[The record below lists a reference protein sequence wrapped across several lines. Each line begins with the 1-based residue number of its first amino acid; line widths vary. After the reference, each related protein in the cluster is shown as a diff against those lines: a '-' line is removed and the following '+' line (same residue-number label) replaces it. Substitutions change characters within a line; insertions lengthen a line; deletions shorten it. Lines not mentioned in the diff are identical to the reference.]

1 MFGWLRPRCPI
12 DAREKTW
19 IELRMAWLAGQFGLE
34 PLRAADVILPTAA
47 YFPDV
52 YSATEADA
60 RQLFIR
66 LCDYARIDPA
76 GIELEFFDDA
86 DPADAARHATGT
98 VVRSQGSP
106 GFYEYGAGRRVVHV
120 ARWRLPDPE
129 ALAATLIHELSH
141 DLLVGRGRLTGQEE
155 DHEALTDLLPVYLGL
170 GVFGANAVLRESHS
184 TAGVWHRWTMASSG
198 YLQAR
203 HFGYAMALF
212 AWFREERRPAWAAHL
227 RLDARAT
234 LAAALRYLE
243 RTGDSVF
250 HSETE
255 GRPYASQSTV
265 AILDDLRGGSD
276 GRRLAALWELRDRKL
291 DGHRA
296 AAVEAASEALR
307 HPNPIVRCEAAGTLD
322 QFGESAREAVPALQ
336 RSLTDSHGRVRIAAA
351 FALGNIGADEEI
363 IADLIGLLSDRQ
375 PAVANAAAWAL
386 ARYGQAAAA
395 AAPQLVRLLRSGL
408 VECEFALI
416 DQTLE
421 TLSAVTDDPERAIV
435 EQLEGRDTELCRR
448 AVAALRERVEARAA
462 TPPETS

>member
-19 IELRMAWLAGQFGLE
+19 IELRMAWLAGQFGLA
-34 PLRAADVILPTAA
+34 PLRAAEVILPTAE
-47 YFPDV
+47 YFPET
-52 YSATEADA
+52 YSPTEAGA
-60 RQLFIR
+60 RRLFVR
-66 LCDYARIDPA
+66 LCDYARVDPA
-76 GIELEFFDDA
+76 GIELEFFDDP
-86 DPADAARHATGT
+86 DPADAARRASGT
-98 VVRSQGSP
+98 VVRSQGAA
-106 GFYEYGAGRRVVHV
+106 GFYECGGGRRAVHV
-120 ARWRLPDPE
+120 AEWRLPDPE
-129 ALAATLIHELSH
+129 ALAATLIHELAH
-141 DLLVGRGRLTGQEE
+141 DLLVGSGRLTGQEE
-155 DHEALTDLLPVYLGL
+155 DQEALADLLPVYLGL

-184 TAGVWHRWTMASSG
+184 AAGVWQRWTMAASG

-212 AWFREERRPAWAAHL
+212 AWFRAERRPAWAAHL

-234 LAAALRYLE
+234 LASALRYLE

-250 HSETE
+250 HPETE

-265 AILDDLRGGSD
+265 AILDDLRD
-276 GRRLAALWELRDRKL
+276 GTDGCRLAALWELRDRKL
-291 DGHRA
+291 NGHHA
-296 AAVEAASEALR
+296 AAVEAAIEALR

-322 QFGESAREAVPALQ
+322 QFGQAAREAVPALK
-336 RSLTDSHGRVRIAAA
+336 RALTDSHGRVRIAAA

-386 ARYGQAAAA
+386 ARYGHSAAA
-395 AAPQLVRLLRSGL
+395 AAPQLVRLLRLGL

-435 EQLEGRDTELCRR
+435 AQLGGRDSELCQR
-448 AVAALRERVEARAA
+448 AVAALRERAEARVA
-462 TPPETS
+462 TPPDVS